1 MKTFSQALCLAVASL
16 ALSASAQIIVIPAP
30 LPPDILLD
38 DRDADPIAIRSY
50 SVEASIHDLYAKV
63 TTTIGFYNPNGRV
76 LEGELRFPLPD
87 GASVC
92 GYALDIDGA
101 MVDAVVVEKEAA
113 RVAFEGEVRRGIDPG
128 LVEHVRGNVY
138 NTRVYPLPAH
148 GTRTV
153 RLSYVHPLPCAPDAA
168 AIFNLPMPRSRLDRQ
183 DVRIEVARPSDD
195 PPAISGL
202 SAAQF
207 TRAEEF
213 WRVESHA
220 SDVDPGADLSI
231 TLPPMAPVTTFL
243 QKDKDG
249 TAWFSVSAAAPDFA
263 QGKKDVTVADL
274 ARPLAVYWDA
284 SASRADADL
293 KAECAFLSILPANIC
308 TPVTLRV
315 FRNDGFEPPQVFD
328 TPLDLVAALKDI
340 PYDGATALS
349 RIYAHPA
356 DIAAGARILLFS
368 DGIDTMAAAGEL
380 PDFSAAPGAL
390 TAIVSQ
396 TQADRELLRQL
407 AGGALIDLQAL
418 NGREALPLFLDPPPR
433 VAALTGSGI
442 ADLQGVGAPAVGRVR
457 LLGRLEKGK
466 RKATVRIA
474 YSDGSTSGP
483 IVLDASKAVAGE
495 LLPLAWA
502 AARVNQ
508 LSPKS
513 TENAEELLAIG
524 RRYGLVSPATSLLV
538 LESLDQWMRYRIEPP
553 DSLPDLRRQYRE
565 RLKGMDQ
572 DNPEA
577 ARRRHLEQV
586 AEWWGDRVHWWTD
599 PERPAPGTGRGR
611 PLHYEDEPQPRGLA
625 RRMFGGLVGNRVEN
639 RAAMAEVADEAILME
654 AVEEAPM
661 MACDAAVPVE
671 AGAGATSSSASSSA
685 PVIAISPW
693 NPKALYLAS
702 IRKARSTKTR
712 YSVYLKER
720 AKDQNATSP
729 AFFLDCATVLF
740 KAGDTAEAVRVLSNL
755 AEMKLESAPLLRV
768 LAWRLQ
774 QAGALDEAIGQLRR
788 IVQLRGEEGQ
798 SFRDLAVALVQ
809 RGNDA
814 DLSEAA
820 ALFAKVATTPWNRHA
835 DTLCV
840 FALEE
845 FNALRA
851 LHPDACKDLEA
862 LPENLSTNLDLDL
875 RIALTWDADATDID
889 LHVLDP
895 TGEEAYYG
903 HNRTHAGGLVSRDVV
918 DGYGPEE
925 FLLRNAPVGEY
936 KIYAKYYGSHQQTLI
951 GPVTVT
957 ATVYTDWGRPAQQRQ
972 ILTLRL
978 EDQKDYCLVGTIQ
991 VGGPAPDK
999 PHGKK
1004 RRK

>member
-1 MKTFSQALCLAVASL
+1 MKKFSLPLSLAAASL

-30 LPPDILLD
+30 LPPEILID
-38 DRDADPIAIRSY
+38 DRNAEPIAIRSY
-50 SVEASIHDLYAKV
+50 SVEASVHDLYAKV

-148 GTRTV
+148 DTRTV
-153 RLSYVHPLPCAPDAA
+153 RLSYVHPLPCATDAA
-168 AIFNLPMPRSRLDRQ
+168 AIFNLPMPRTKLDKQ
-183 DVRIEVARPSDD
+183 DVRIEVARPTDN

-207 TRAEEF
+207 SRAEEF

-220 SDVDPGADLSI
+220 TDVEPGADLSI
-231 TLPPMAPVTTFL
+231 TLPPMDPVTTFL

-249 TAWFSVSAAAPDFA
+249 TTWFSVSAAAPDFA
-263 QGKKDVTVADL
+263 KGKKDVTVADL
-274 ARPLAVYWDA
+274 ARPLAIYWDA
-284 SASRADADL
+284 SASRAEADL
-293 KAECAFLSILPANIC
+293 KAEYAFLSLLPPDLC
-308 TPVTLRV
+308 SPVTLRV
-315 FRNDGFEPPQVFD
+315 FRNDGFEAPQVFD
-328 TPLDLVAALKDI
+328 TPLAVAAALKDVA
-340 PYDGATALS
+340 YDGATALS
-349 RIYAHPA
+349 RISAHP
-356 DIAAGARILLFS
+356 DDVAAGARILLFS

-390 TAIVSQ
+390 TAVVSQ

-407 AGGALIDLQAL
+407 AAGALIDLQAM

-442 ADLQGVGAPAVGRVR
+442 DDLQGVGAPAAGRVR

-474 YSDGSTSGP
+474 YSDGSTSDP
-483 IVLDASKAVAGE
+483 IVLNASKAVAGE

-508 LSPKS
+508 LSPQS
-513 TENAEELLAIG
+513 TDNTEELLALG

-538 LESLDQWMRYRIEPP
+538 LESIDQWVRYRIEPP
-553 DSLPDLRRQYRE
+553 ESLPDLRRQYRA

-577 ARRRHLEQV
+577 ARRRHLEQL

-599 PERPAPGTGRGR
+599 PERPAPSTGRGR
-611 PLHYEDEPQPRGLA
+611 PLHYEDEPQPRGLG
-625 RRMFGGLVGNRVEN
+625 RRMLGGLVGNRVER
-639 RAAMAEVADEAILME
+639 RAAMAEVDILMD
-654 AVEEAPM
+654 AVEEAPT
-661 MACDAAVPVE
+661 MACCAAAPVE
-671 AGAGATSSSASSSA
+671 AGAGAPSSSDSSSA
-685 PVIAISPW
+685 PVITISPW
-693 NPKALYLAS
+693 NPKAPYLAS

-712 YSVYLKER
+712 YSAYLKER
-720 AKDQNATSP
+720 AKDKNATSP

-809 RGNDA
+809 RGTDA
-814 DLSEAA
+814 DLAEAA

-835 DTLCV
+835 DTLCL

-845 FNALRA
+845 LNALRA

-889 LHVLDP
+889 LHVFDP
-895 TGEEAYYG
+895 SGEEAYYG
-903 HNRTHAGGLVSRDVV
+903 HNRTHAGGMVSRDVT

-925 FLLRNAPVGEY
+925 FLLRNAPAGEY

-978 EDQKDYCLVGTIQ
+978 EEQKDYCLVGTIQ
-991 VGGPAPDK
+991 VGGSASDK